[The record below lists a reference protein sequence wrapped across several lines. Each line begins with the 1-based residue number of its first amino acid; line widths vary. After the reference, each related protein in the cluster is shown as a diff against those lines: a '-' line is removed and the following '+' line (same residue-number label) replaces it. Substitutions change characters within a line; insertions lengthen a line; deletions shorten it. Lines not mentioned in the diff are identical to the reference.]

1 MTRDLTPQLRRDIAM
16 NFDHTDAALVAV
28 ATPVEDERR
37 LIVRIVL
44 AIAAV
49 CLFAV
54 LSAS

>member
-16 NFDHTDAALVAV
+16 NFDKPETTEAIAKPQD
-28 ATPVEDERR
+28 DERR
-37 LIVRIVL
+37 LVVRVVL

-54 LSAS
+54 LSGS

>member
-16 NFDHTDAALVAV
+16 NFDDIKIPSSAV
-28 ATPVEDERR
+28 APIDDERR

-49 CLFAV
+49 CVFAV
-54 LSAS
+54 LFAS

>member
-16 NFDHTDAALVAV
+16 NFDHTEAAPLTS
-28 ATPVEDERR
+28 TPLDDERR

-49 CLFAV
+49 CTFAV
-54 LSAS
+54 ISVS